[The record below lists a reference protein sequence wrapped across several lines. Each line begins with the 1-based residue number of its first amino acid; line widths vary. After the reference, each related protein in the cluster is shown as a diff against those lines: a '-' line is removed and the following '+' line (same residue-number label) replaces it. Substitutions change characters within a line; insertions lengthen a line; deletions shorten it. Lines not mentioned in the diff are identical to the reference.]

1 MTAILSGVIMK
12 YLCDHETSGPSPD
25 RRPGQSQAGL
35 RKGGRDKTKM
45 SGQTPEYKIPAAR
58 IQFLPEDRA
67 WIAER
72 ISEVLATGQL
82 TLGRYGAQFEEN
94 FAQFCGCRH
103 AVAVSSGTSALE
115 IILRSLGVE
124 GKDVLVP
131 TNTFFATAA
140 AVVHAGGR
148 PVLVDMDPES
158 FGMRPED
165 IEDSLT
171 PRTAGVVVVHIGG
184 VVSRR
189 IKELQELC
197 RKKGIWLVED
207 AAHAHGSSHNGVM
220 AGAFGAAAAF
230 SFYPT
235 KVMTSAEG
243 GMIVTSDD
251 KIAEEARIYR
261 DQGKASF
268 TQNAHVRMGYNWR
281 MSEPHAIIG
290 LKHLERLP
298 SMISDRQRIAAL
310 YDEGLRHFQNL
321 TPLKVPAQGRC
332 NYYKYIAVPRAKGD
346 RKELK
351 GLLRDRFGVSLSGEV
366 YEEPL
371 HRQPV
376 FVAYAPGSLPVSE
389 DYCARHICL
398 PVFSGMKEDEARWVL
413 ASLKE
418 VIG

>member
-1 MTAILSGVIMK
+1 MIDTGSHTV
-12 YLCDHETSGPSPD
+12 TQSPA
-25 RRPGQSQAGL
+25 RRV
-35 RKGGRDKTKM
+35 
-45 SGQTPEYKIPAAR
+45 PAAK

-72 ISEVLATGQL
+72 IQEVLASGQL
-82 TLGRYGAQFEEN
+82 TLGEYGAEFEN
-94 FAQFCGCRH
+94 KFAQLCGVKH
-103 AVAVSSGTSALE
+103 GIAVNSGTSSLE

-124 GKDVLVP
+124 GRDVLVP

-158 FGMRPED
+158 FAVSPETV
-165 IEDSLT
+165 EKALT
-171 PRTAGVVVVHIGG
+171 ANTVGIVVVHIGG
-184 VVSRR
+184 IVSRR
-189 IKELQELC
+189 LPELVELAK
-197 RKKGIWLVED
+197 RKGLWLVED
-207 AAHAHGSSHNGVM
+207 AAHAHGSSYAGTR
-220 AGAFGAAAAF
+220 AGAFGMAASF

-243 GMIVTSDD
+243 GLITTNDSR
-251 KIAEEARIYR
+251 IADEARIYR

-290 LKHLERLP
+290 LRHLERLQA
-298 SMISDRQRIAAL
+298 MIEDRQKIARIYDSGLKPFRNLAL
-310 YDEGLRHFQNL
+310 MRIPEGG
-321 TPLKVPAQGRC
+321 VC
-332 NYYKYIAVPRAKGD
+332 NYYKYIAVLNGRRD

-351 GLLRDRFGVSLSGEV
+351 ALLKDRYGVGLAGEV

-376 FVAYAPGSLPVSE
+376 FERYFGRPLPVSE
-389 DYCARHICL
+389 DLCARHICL
-398 PVFSGMKEDEARWVL
+398 PVFSGMEEADAHHVVRAL
-413 ASLKE
+413 QE